1 MALISAALLYGF
13 GYRFVARNILVKQ
26 TELSQSDQDMIQ
38 ASLEKGISYLRVY
51 HDEFPFLAKALS
63 VTEYYILSSN
73 PQRALEHP
81 DEKILLL
88 AEILKV
94 ARQFDLSTGM
104 SLGHEPASEIMAMN
118 HLRNHPE
125 TYNETIVSILA
136 QCIHVV
142 PAGAS
147 VDLSTHDKG
156 IVLVENPHDYMRPVI
171 LRLSDN
177 QLYDLSLPNDYR
189 KLQIVDLMKTMDN
202 RIEISEETLSQFVA
216 DERII
221 EMTARIRGK

>member
-1 MALISAALLYGF
+1 
-13 GYRFVARNILVKQ
+13 V
-26 TELSQSDQDMIQ
+26 
-38 ASLEKGISYLRVY
+38 
-51 HDEFPFLAKALS
+51 
-63 VTEYYILSSN
+63 EYYILSSN
-73 PQRALEHP
+73 PNRAITHP
-81 DEKILLL
+81 DAKSLLL

-94 ARQFDLSTGM
+94 ACQFDLATGM
-104 SLGHEPASEIMAMN
+104 SLGHKPASAIVAMN
-118 HLRNHPE
+118 YLREHPSD
-125 TYNETIVSILA
+125 YNETLVTLLA

-147 VDLSTHDKG
+147 VDLSTRDKA

-177 QLYDLSLPNDYR
+177 QIYDLSLPDTYR
-189 KLQIVDLMKTMDN
+189 KIQIIDLMKTMDN
-202 RIEISEETLSQFVA
+202 RIEINEDTLRQFVA